1 MNNNT
6 MSIYEALVAGKSIAN
21 KSAMRISESR
31 VSVDDFAKWSAA
43 VKTALDP
50 FYQYACEMKKVA
62 IAKTFGEEYT
72 ISQDVKD
79 KAFPALSAIF
89 ACIGKVNGFVLRSN
103 DEVMAHVAMTAV
115 VMRTSLIGETETQA
129 SIVKNLR
136 AEVQAFANGMNPEYI
151 RAKTLEYE
159 TAKEKLALLKK
170 QEGSCKREYVKA
182 NPNAFRIALEIELA
196 NLVTKQE
203 NTAIEVLAERE
214 AKLKAER
221 DAKRKANKL
230 AKQSAK

>member
-6 MSIYEALVAGKSIAN
+6 MSIYEALMNGKSIAN

-43 VKTALDP
+43 MKTALDP
-50 FYQYACEMKKVA
+50 FYQYACEVRKVA
-62 IAKTFGEEYT
+62 IAETFGEEYV
-72 ISQDVKD
+72 ISQKVKD
-79 KAFPALSAIF
+79 VAFPALANIF
-89 ACIGKVNGFVLRSN
+89 ACIGKVNGFVLRAN
-103 DEVMAHVAMTAV
+103 DEIMAQVAMTAV
-115 VMRTSLIGETETQA
+115 VMHTTLIGEADTQA
-129 SIVKNLR
+129 SIVKNLY
-136 AEVQAFANGMNPEYI
+136 AEVKSFANGMNPEYI

-170 QEGSCKREYVKA
+170 QEGSCKRERVKA
-182 NPNAFRIALEIELA
+182 SPNAFRIALEIELA
-196 NLVTKQE
+196 SLVTKQE
-203 NTAIEVLAERE
+203 NIAPEVLAERE
-214 AKLKAER
+214 ATLKAER